1 MRNENNQN
9 NVVLQNDVAGEL
21 DDGDHQEE
29 NIENLNEELL
39 EDEEQEDRN
48 IVEDFPNM
56 ESEDSDGGS
65 DAPNSRRGSRASS
78 RSRGETTPD
87 SSLSRPSSR
96 NRYDLNLIPKYTPPD
111 QPRRP
116 ALIDIVRTAIGIVCL
131 VLEEYFVVFRFDN
144 GEFAMLEKNEGNINW
159 NVAQGMEIVFLYKD
173 FVQEFRR
180 MRSFITQIT
189 KRLPQTRKWRFH
201 NNQFQLVFHYKQS
214 AREIMRGLRE
224 CCRIDITSTENVKL
238 RVPFSLRKSYGR
250 SVFAATSDF
259 QTGAAWCRLEM
270 NLECKWFVYESYE
283 DPNSIRPPTQ
293 RMGELQRPSV
303 LNSSTYQPDDGS
315 SQMPGRRSKPK
326 TRKPSESDS
335 DSDHDDVKWEDIAP
349 VGIFVFDPLLERM
362 PNRMSRSNNGRG
374 RQENSDRERNHQRVD
389 REEKWNRERI
399 FGFNDRMS
407 REEFP
412 VENGYQRAQRRNFE
426 LEEIPRGESSSGGGQ
441 NGPNIQQS
449 HQLDQI
455 ARNKG
460 NGVSFFG
467 RRNYHREGSS
477 SMYRNEQNHAETNR
491 GFDYWNLPSSRH
503 STSQHIPSLAVSSSA
518 QGTPSNSGTM
528 EPVKPNSAQLTQKI
542 EDRAAKKDA
551 EGNSAH
557 VKSYESICEEDKIR
571 KELFETVKAA
581 LRKEPKTDVTSSNKR
596 NCTPSGNGH
605 QDVHR

>member
-29 NIENLNEELL
+29 NIQNLNEELL

-180 MRSFITQIT
+180 MRSFIT
-189 KRLPQTRKWRFH
+189 
-201 NNQFQLVFHYKQS
+201 
-214 AREIMRGLRE
+214 
-224 CCRIDITSTENVKL
+224 
-238 RVPFSLRKSYGR
+238 RKSYGR

-349 VGIFVFDPLLERM
+349 VGIFVPEPQFERM
-362 PNRMSRSNNGRG
+362 PSTESWSNNGWG
-374 RQENSDRERNHQRVD
+374 RQENSNRERNHRRGD
-389 REEKWNRERI
+389 RDERWNREEI
-399 FGFNDRMS
+399 FEFNNRTS
-407 REEFP
+407 RDEFP
-412 VENGYQRAQRRNFE
+412 VDNGYQRAQRRNFE

-449 HQLDQI
+449 HQFDQI

-460 NGVSFFG
+460 NGVNFFG
-467 RRNYHREGSS
+467 RRNYHQEGSS
-477 SMYRNEQNHAETNR
+477 NMYRNEQNLAETNR